1 MFYGNGGNL
10 RFFFFN
16 FLVYREENI
25 ESYVHPSPYVYRDE
39 SDIYLKNPMYM
50 GEQFASTIFHSSLFV

>member
-1 MFYGNGGNL
+1 MGMRVMYVFS
-10 RFFFFN
+10 N